1 MKKKITDKPGLIHIY
16 CGDGKGK
23 TTAAVGQAVRAAG
36 YGYRVLVYQFMK
48 NNMSSERKVLEQLE
62 QVICVSGPEQVK
74 FSFQMT
80 EEEKLICLKE
90 NEEKLCEI
98 EKMIKEVHYDLVFL
112 DEAIYAVRAGL
123 LGEEKLLSFMSEK
136 PEETELV
143 LTGNAPTERMTALA
157 DYVTELK
164 KIKHP
169 FDRGQTARD
178 GIER

>member
-1 MKKKITDKPGLIHIY
+1 MEKKITDRPGLIHIY

-23 TTAAVGQAVRAAG
+23 TTAAVGQTVRAVG
-36 YGYRVLVYQFMK
+36 HGYRVLVYQFMK
-48 NNMSSERKVLEQLE
+48 NNVSSERKILEQLE
-62 QVICVSGPEQVK
+62 QVTCVSGPKQVK

-80 EEEKLICLKE
+80 EEEKQICLKE
-90 NEEKLCEI
+90 NEEKLCQI
-98 EKMIKEVHYDLVFL
+98 EKMIKEVHYDMVFL
-112 DEAIYAVRAGL
+112 DEVIYAVRAGL
-123 LGEEKLLSFMSEK
+123 LREEKLLSFMRKK

-143 LTGNAPTERMTALA
+143 LTGNAPTERMIVLA

-169 FDRGQTARD
+169 FDRGQPARD

>member
-1 MKKKITDKPGLIHIY
+1 MEKKNTDKPGLIHIY

-48 NNMSSERKVLEQLE
+48 NNMSSERKILEQLE
-62 QVICVSGPEQVK
+62 QVTCVSGPEQVK

-98 EKMIKEVHYDLVFL
+98 EKMIKEVHYDMIFL
-112 DEAIYAVRAGL
+112 DEVIYAVRAGL

-136 PEETELV
+136 PKETELV
-143 LTGNAPTERMTALA
+143 LTGNAPTEQMVALA